1 MNILEIVGLAFI
13 VVVIMNLASM
23 IIAIKKAR
31 LLNEPVNLGN
41 EQET

>member
-23 IIAIKKAR
+23 IIAIRKAR
-31 LLNEPVNLGN
+31 LLNEPINLSS
-41 EQET
+41 EQEA

>member
-31 LLNEPVNLGN
+31 SIETVNLDY
-41 EQET
+41 EL

>member
-23 IIAIKKAR
+23 IIAIKKAH
-31 LLNEPVNLGN
+31 LLNEPVNLGS
-41 EQET
+41 EQEA